1 VTEDSKGEG
10 GDREKPLSIE
20 AEFAHLVTYV
30 DLYIRQKTDLYLQH
44 YLFEPFDF
52 LVRQLVY
59 LSVLAALLV
68 AGTLA
73 ILIGV
78 ILFVSTLVPLWEALL
93 IIGILALVVAGI
105 VAYVLFS
112 SKLILKTPTT
122 EDLMNHGKP

>member
-1 VTEDSKGEG
+1 MGEDAG
-10 GDREKPLSIE
+10 REKPLSIE
-20 AEFAHLVTYV
+20 AEFAHLVKFV
-30 DLYIRQKTDLYLQH
+30 DLYLRQKTDLYIQH
-44 YLFEPFDF
+44 YVFEPFEF

-78 ILFVSTLVPLWEALL
+78 ILFVSTLVPLWESLL
-93 IIGILALVVAGI
+93 IIGIVALVIAGV

-112 SKLILKTPTT
+112 SHLVLKTPTT
-122 EDLMNHGKP
+122 EELMTHGSP

>member
-1 VTEDSKGEG
+1 MVEEAGP
-10 GDREKPLSIE
+10 EKPLSIE
-20 AEFAHLVTYV
+20 AEFAHLVKFT
-30 DLYIRQKTDLYLQH
+30 DLYIRQKIDLYIQH

-78 ILFVSTLVPLWEALL
+78 IFYLYTLMQPWQALIIVGIVALL
-93 IIGILALVVAGI
+93 LGGII
-105 VAYVLFS
+105 AYVLFS
-112 SKLILKTPTT
+112 SHLVLKTPTT
-122 EDLMNHGKP
+122 EELMKHGSP

>member
-1 VTEDSKGEG
+1 MGEDTR
-10 GDREKPLSIE
+10 REKPLSVE
-20 AEFAHLVTYV
+20 AEFAHLVNFV
-30 DLYIRQKTDLYLQH
+30 DLYIRQKTDLYIQH

-78 ILFVSTLVPLWEALL
+78 ILYVSTLVPLWESLL
-93 IIGILALVVAGI
+93 IIGIVALVIAGVI
-105 VAYVLFS
+105 AYVLFS
-112 SKLILKTPTT
+112 SHLVLKTPTT
-122 EDLMNHGKP
+122 EELMKHGNP